1 MPENVVQNIKN
12 ISLSAFSC
20 QPDTSKA
27 LHWCLLRIIPLALL
41 ADVGIL
47 FNKKKEII
55 SFRNPRISIA
65 VRGSGPNFGL
75 SLFAGARF

>member
-12 ISLSAFSC
+12 ISSTLSYLSAFSC
-20 QPDTSKA
+20 QPDMLKA

-55 SFRNPRISIA
+55 VSEILEFP
-65 VRGSGPNFGL
+65 
-75 SLFAGARF
+75 